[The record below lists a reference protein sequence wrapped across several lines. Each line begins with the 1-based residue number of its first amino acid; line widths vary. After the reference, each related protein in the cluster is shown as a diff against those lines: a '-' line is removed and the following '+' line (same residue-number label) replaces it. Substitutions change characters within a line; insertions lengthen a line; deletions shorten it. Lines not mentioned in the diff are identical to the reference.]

1 MHRQGRAG
9 HGAGIPQE
17 RANLGTPR
25 SAFGCDKFDR
35 AFVNLLWKSRPHR
48 FGCLHAEP
56 KQFSKEMFGRDQ
68 SLSSVISKVRAIV
81 EGFGALRSG
90 EFVQDLVGPGGVLF
104 GKVSDIFA
112 VGGGAGSPVAGGA
125 A

>member
-1 MHRQGRAG
+1 MGPPGVHLAV
-9 HGAGIPQE
+9 I
-17 RANLGTPR
+17 NLIGP
-25 SAFGCDKFDR
+25 SSIFCGKADPIALVASMLSPSSF
-35 AFVNLLWKSRPHR
+35 L
-48 FGCLHAEP
+48 
-56 KQFSKEMFGRDQ
+56 KQMFGRSQ

-81 EGFGALRSG
+81 EGFGAMRSG
-90 EFVQDLVGPGGVLF
+90 EFVQDLVGLGGVLF

>member
-1 MHRQGRAG
+1 M
-9 HGAGIPQE
+9 GIP
-17 RANLGTPR
+17 GVR
-25 SAFGCDKFDR
+25 SAVVEEVGPESSFFGKSEP
-35 AFVNLLWKSRPHR
+35 LLYYIRVFEDNVSQPLIALVASMLSPSS
-48 FGCLHAEP
+48 FL
-56 KQFSKEMFGRDQ
+56 KEMFGHSQ

-90 EFVQDLVGPGGVLF
+90 EFVQDLVGLGGVLF